1 MDLGTQTRAYLFAVT
16 RRILRCEDAASD
28 ATQDALLLAHRFRD
42 SFRGESTPRTWLH
55 RIAVTTALQ
64 HLRKRTR
71 SREHLAATGTL
82 PELVDPAPSP
92 EHQAATRE
100 VAARAAE
107 VLVAIDAAHRDVFVM
122 RILDCPD
129 SEIAQRLGISIP
141 NVKIRTHRARHR
153 LRACLE
159 SA

>member
-1 MDLGTQTRAYLFAVT
+1 MDLGSQTRAYLFAVT

-42 SFRGESTPRTWLH
+42 SFRGESTVRTWLH

-64 HLRKRTR
+64 HLRRRKR
-71 SREHLAATGTL
+71 SREIATAL
-82 PELVDPAPSP
+82 VPEVVDPAPTP
-92 EHQAATRE
+92 EQQVATRE
-100 VAARAAE
+100 LAARAADALCE
-107 VLVAIDAAHRDVFVM
+107 IDDRHRGVFVL
-122 RILDCPD
+122 RILECPD
-129 SEIAQRLGISIP
+129 SEIARRMDISIA
-141 NVKIRTHRARHR
+141 NVKIRTHRARGR